1 MNQGGKSVKK
11 RGMQD
16 HIPSFFPLRVILS
29 PSVLKFKM
37 IEVTA
42 FQKVDVVTQV
52 NSISID
58 QAEADTKS
66 ECSAC
71 IYKKTENL

>member
-1 MNQGGKSVKK
+1 
-11 RGMQD
+11 MQD

-37 IEVTA
+37 IEVSA

-58 QAEADTKS
+58 QAEADTK
-66 ECSAC
+66 
-71 IYKKTENL
+71 K